1 MEYKQLE
8 FFLAVCEQKSISQAA
23 KTCFVSQQAISKSIS
38 NLEQELGV
46 QLFARSTSGV
56 LLTDAGHLLEQQVR
70 PHLTERDSILQ
81 QLRHFHAKP
90 QLRIGFFMGLL
101 QELPPHFFPDF
112 QKLHPEVQLRYHSYT
127 DTESGRVY
135 RNHDCDLVITT
146 SPLNSSDFMQL
157 AHIESPIGII
167 FSQEN
172 PLCQKKALYLTDL
185 KNIPLIT
192 LNTENRSQTKLLECL
207 QSYGLSID
215 SVLGDADWELTKDL
229 LRQGFVSFYA
239 GKQNALPPDLCFCF
253 LHDLQLTW
261 EFFVY
266 GKRNQRISTLHKE
279 LVQKITE
286 AVSTA

>member
-1 MEYKQLE
+1 LKALSAS
-8 FFLAVCEQKSISQAA
+8 FSHK
-23 KTCFVSQQAISKSIS
+23 K
-38 NLEQELGV
+38 
-46 QLFARSTSGV
+46 
-56 LLTDAGHLLEQQVR
+56 
-70 PHLTERDSILQ
+70 ILS
-81 QLRHFHAKP
+81 A
-90 QLRIGFFMGLL
+90 
-101 QELPPHFFPDF
+101 
-112 QKLHPEVQLRYHSYT
+112 
-127 DTESGRVY
+127 
-135 RNHDCDLVITT
+135 
-146 SPLNSSDFMQL
+146 
-157 AHIESPIGII
+157 
-167 FSQEN
+167 
-172 PLCQKKALYLTDL
+172 KKALYLMDL

-239 GKQNALPPDLCFCF
+239 GKQDALPSDLCFCF